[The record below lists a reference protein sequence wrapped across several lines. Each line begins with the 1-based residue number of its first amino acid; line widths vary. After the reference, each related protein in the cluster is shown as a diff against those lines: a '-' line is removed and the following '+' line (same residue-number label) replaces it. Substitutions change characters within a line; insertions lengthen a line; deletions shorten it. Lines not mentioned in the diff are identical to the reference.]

1 MNTVACSDGAAG
13 LASRFPT
20 FGSVPTFPNI
30 GGASAISG
38 FVSPDCGTCWELTDQ
53 TTGVSI
59 FITAIDHAGNGFN
72 IAEEAMNTLTDGQA
86 VFLGRIDAAATQ
98 VDKSNCGL

>member
-1 MNTVACSDGAAG
+1 MTG
-13 LASRFPT
+13 F
-20 FGSVPTFPNI
+20 
-30 GGASAISG
+30 ASAG
-38 FVSPDCGTCWELTDQ
+38 CGTCWQLTDS

-59 FITAIDHAGNGFN
+59 FVTAIDVALNGFN